1 MAQSDMNIAN
11 QGFPAFRSDLN
22 SALAALVSN
31 SSGATAP
38 TATFAHQFWVD
49 TSANPSVLKV
59 RNADND
65 AWVTVGSINQT
76 TDAFNLAIAQGG
88 TGAATAAAAKLALE
102 VISASTGSALI
113 PFGTEAQRDGSPAAG
128 YLRFNTDNDK
138 FEGYDGTQ
146 WGAVGANAISDIS
159 GLQTALDDV
168 AAVRQSGS
176 AKTGSY
182 TLEATDTGKHIE
194 IGSGGSVTIPD
205 AVFADGDV
213 VTLFNNTTGSI
224 TVTCSITTAYI
235 SGVDSDKASVSLL
248 TRGLCTV
255 FFASGTVCVISG
267 SVT

>member
-1 MAQSDMNIAN
+1 VVLDASDYTASN
-11 QGFPAFRSDLN
+11 GN
-22 SALAALVSN
+22 SV
-31 SSGATAP
+31 
-38 TATFAHQFWVD
+38 
-49 TSANPSVLKV
+49 VL
-59 RNADND
+59 
-65 AWVTVGSINQT
+65 
-76 TDAFNLAIAQGG
+76 
-88 TGAATAAAAKLALE
+88 
-102 VISASTGSALI
+102 
-113 PFGTEAQRDGSPAAG
+113 
-128 YLRFNTDNDK
+128 
-138 FEGYDGTQ
+138 
-146 WGAVGANAISDIS
+146 AVGASAGDELNVRAFSTFDIANTYTQAQTDALLADVS
-159 GLQTALDDV
+159 G
-168 AAVRQSGS
+168 VRQSGS

-182 TLEATDTGKHIE
+182 TLQTTDAGKHIE